1 MTVVTNNLMIMN
13 LFSKSENIRLVSV
26 GGEFSVT
33 EQSFYG
39 TIALKTLREYFVDKA
54 FISCRSLSLTNGV
67 TESTDQ
73 WALIRHLM
81 IEHSDRHYLVAD
93 HTKFGQTSFVR
104 ISGFDEITAIVT
116 NRPLDEA
123 WHEKAEQVGCDIIC
137 GNATE

>member
-1 MTVVTNNLMIMN
+1 
-13 LFSKSENIRLVSV
+13 
-26 GGEFSVT
+26 
-33 EQSFYG
+33 
-39 TIALKTLREYFVDKA
+39 
-54 FISCRSLSLTNGV
+54 
-67 TESTDQ
+67 
-73 WALIRHLM
+73 M